1 MVKQLLQI
9 SKICFCP
16 LTCWA
21 GESLLTP
28 ARREGW
34 HTTAIRGF
42 QYSNTQPAATE
53 RTYCS
58 QGLPQPPIKHQC
70 ITCYITSCEL
80 RAVSCDLSLL
90 RWQFETGSS
99 KCVYR
104 INHHILPF
112 LPSHK

>member
-21 GESLLTP
+21 DKSLLTP
-28 ARREGW
+28 ARREGR

-53 RTYCS
+53 RTYGG

-70 ITCYITSCEL
+70 ITCYLTSCEL
-80 RAVSCDLSLL
+80 RTVSCDLSLL
-90 RWQFETGSS
+90 CWQFATRGS

-104 INHHILPF
+104 ITHPILTF
-112 LPSHK
+112 